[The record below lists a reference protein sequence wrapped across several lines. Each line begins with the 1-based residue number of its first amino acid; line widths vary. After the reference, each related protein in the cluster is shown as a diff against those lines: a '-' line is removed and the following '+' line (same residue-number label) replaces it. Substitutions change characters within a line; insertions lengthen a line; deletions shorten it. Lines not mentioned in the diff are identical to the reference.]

1 MSVSSF
7 YPQRRH
13 RELLD
18 VETGKFNREKDE
30 EEDTDCLQQFSNCP
44 ACNQEYDIAL
54 MLPCS
59 HPMCGHCITAGEG
72 KRSGQ
77 LHRRCVSQ
85 TVCSVLCPE
94 CQHPVELPCWSWSC
108 ATSCLPQH
116 PTLSSACVS
125 RETGTMEEASQVRLF
140 CLSLQKNNNVFD

>member
-1 MSVSSF
+1 MSESSF

-13 RELLD
+13 RELQD
-18 VETGKFNREKDE
+18 VEMGKLNRDKDE
-30 EEDTDCLQQFSNCP
+30 EEDTDCLRQFSHCP

-59 HPMCGHCITAGEG
+59 HTMCGRCITAREG

-77 LHRRCVSQ
+77 PHRGVSQ
-85 TVCSVLCPE
+85 TVCSVLCSE

-116 PTLSSACVS
+116 PTLSPACVS
-125 RETGTMEEASQVRLF
+125 RETGTREEAPQVRLF
-140 CLSLQKNNNVFD
+140 YLSLQKNNNVFD